1 MTKITNNHSK
11 TPIALPDGTYL
22 APGATEDAPG
32 WKDYKDR
39 PSIKAYLESG
49 HLSTGGPA
57 DVDPESDPEGA
68 EQDEETEE
76 EKEEEVKDVDEKDA
90 LIAQL
95 TELGVQADRRS
106 SVATLTAKL
115 EEAKA
120 AQ

>member
-1 MTKITNNHSK
+1 MTKISNNHSK
-11 TPIALPDGTYL
+11 TPIGLPDGTVIP
-22 APGATEDAPG
+22 PGQTVEVAN

-39 PSIKAYLESG
+39 PNLKAYLDSG
-49 HLSTGGPA
+49 HLSSGGA
-57 DVDPESDPEGA
+57 TDFDPEADPEGA

-76 EKEEEVKDVDEKDA
+76 EKEEEVKDVDEKDE

-95 TELGVQADRRS
+95 AELEVQADRRS